1 MTLAPDSHS
10 FASLAD
16 AVYRSISLPRRDEA
30 IKLAAEDIYYSA
42 IERVMARG
50 AGWHDQSCQE
60 KLRDTLKQQVSTDLT
75 DVALNL
81 IALHLLEEGAS
92 DRKLLED
99 WRRQEL
105 LRGGTKFAHRELTGA
120 LVTLRAVIPEAAAED
135 VGRRFRRMFL
145 AYEQASLA
153 EKIYWED
160 VRAGGYDAWRR
171 RL

>member
-50 AGWHDQSCQE
+50 ADWVENDCQT
-60 KLRDTLKQQVSTDLT
+60 KLCDTLKQQVRTDLT

-99 WRRQEL
+99 WRRREL
-105 LRGGTKFAHRELTGA
+105 LQGGTKFAYRELAGA
-120 LVTLRAVIPEAAAED
+120 LVTLRAVIPEDAAEE
-135 VGRRFRRMFL
+135 VGCRVRRMFL

-153 EKIYWED
+153 GKIYWED
-160 VRAGGYDAWRR
+160 IRSGGYDAWRR